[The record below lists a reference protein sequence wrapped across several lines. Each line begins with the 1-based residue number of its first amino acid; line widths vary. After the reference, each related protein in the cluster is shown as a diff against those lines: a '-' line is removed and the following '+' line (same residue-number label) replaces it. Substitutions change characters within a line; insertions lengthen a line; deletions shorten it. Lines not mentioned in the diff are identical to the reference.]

1 MSLDNSQSETPS
13 VAEAVQSS
21 AGATDPYA
29 RKAQIFPVLSDDQVA
44 RLTEYGVV
52 EDLPK
57 GSLVFQRG
65 DRGADF
71 FLVLEGNIE
80 IFDFDENGDPNVF
93 TVHGRHQFTGELDL
107 FNNRE
112 ILVGGRTGEV
122 SKVVR
127 LCRAA
132 FSRMSSSETDIG
144 ETIMR
149 AFILRR
155 TAFLEHD
162 QAGVRIIGKAGDGE
176 LLRIRRFLR
185 RNGYPALFMPLD
197 DVDTSSY
204 VSARDIDVSRLPVVV
219 TPDGACFHA
228 PSSAELA
235 DRLGLTEDLPESH
248 VYDLAVVGAGPSG
261 LSAAVYAA
269 SENLDTIVIEAEAP
283 GGQAGTSSRIEN
295 YLGFPTGISG
305 QALAGRAWIQG
316 QKFGAKFSIAR
327 AAQSIRKTGD
337 IFEITLQDDLQV
349 RARVVILAC
358 GATYRKLN
366 LADYEIY
373 EGQSIH
379 YAATAIEA
387 QLCVDEEVVVVGGGN
402 SAGQAAVY
410 LSGFAKHV
418 HVLVRSDGLAASMSD
433 YLVQRILSSSKIT
446 LHTHTEI
453 TSLGGGRVLKDVT
466 WRNSKTG
473 ESETRPVTNIFVMI
487 GAMPNTAWLGDC
499 VELDD
504 KGFVKTGAGN
514 SKSRSG
520 SPFETS
526 VEGVFA
532 VGDVRSGSIKRVAS
546 GVGEGSVC
554 ISAVHGFLAPS

>member
-1 MSLDNSQSETPS
+1 MSVVESSGSS

-21 AGATDPYA
+21 AGSTDPYA
-29 RKAQIFPVLSDDQVA
+29 RKAQIFPVLTDDQVA
-44 RLTEYGVV
+44 RLTDYGVV

-57 GSLVFQRG
+57 GSLVFERG

-71 FLVLEGNIE
+71 FLVLDGNIE
-80 IFDFDENGDPNVF
+80 IFDFDENGAPTVF
-93 TVHGRHQFTGELDL
+93 TVHGKHQFTGELDL

-112 ILVGGRTGEV
+112 ILVGGRTGV
-122 SKVVR
+122 DSKVVR

-132 FSRMSSSETDIG
+132 FNRMSSSETDIG

-162 QAGVRIIGKAGDGE
+162 QAGVRIIGEPGEGE

-185 RNGYPALFMPLD
+185 RNGYPALFMPIGQPE
-197 DVDTSSY
+197 TSDY
-204 VSARDIDVSRLPVVV
+204 VNSQNIDVSRLPVVV
-219 TPDGACFHA
+219 TPDGACFPA

-235 DRLGLTEDLPESH
+235 DQLGLTEDLPSDH

-327 AAQSIRKTGD
+327 AAQSIRKSDGVL
-337 IFEITLQDDLQV
+337 EVKLQDDITV
-349 RARVVILAC
+349 RSRVVILAC
-358 GATYRKLN
+358 GATYRKLRLDN
-366 LADYEIY
+366 YDNY

-387 QLCVDEEVVVVGGGN
+387 QLCVDEEVAVVGGGN

-410 LSGFAKHV
+410 LAGFAKHV
-418 HVLVRSDGLAASMSD
+418 HILVRSDGLAASMSD
-433 YLVQRILSSSKIT
+433 YLVQRIMSSSKIT

-453 TSLGGGRVLKDVT
+453 TSLEGGRVLSGVA
-466 WRNSKTG
+466 WRNNKTDQT
-473 ESETRPVTNIFVMI
+473 EVRPISNVFVMI
-487 GAMPNTAWLGDC
+487 GAMPNTGWLGNC

-504 KGFVKTGAGN
+504 KGFVLTGPGN
-514 SKSRSG
+514 SKSHLN

-532 VGDVRSGSIKRVAS
+532 VGDVRAGSVKRVAS

-554 ISAVHGFLAPS
+554 ISAVHQFLAPE

>member
-1 MSLDNSQSETPS
+1 MSEETPANIS

-21 AGATDPYA
+21 TGATDPYA
-29 RKAQIFPVLSDDQVA
+29 RKAQIFPVLNSDQVT
-44 RLTEYGVV
+44 RLTEYGQV

-57 GSLVFQRG
+57 GSLVFERG

-71 FLVLEGNIE
+71 FLVLDGNIE
-80 IFDFDENGDPNVF
+80 IFDFDENGEPNVF
-93 TVHGRHQFTGELDL
+93 TVHGKNQFTGELDL

-112 ILVGGRTGEV
+112 ILVGGRTGV
-122 SKVVR
+122 DSKVVR

-132 FSRMSSSETDIG
+132 FSRMASSETDIG
-144 ETIMR
+144 EIIMR

-162 QAGVRIIGKAGDGE
+162 QAGVRIIGEPGDGE

-185 RNGYPALFMPLD
+185 RNGYPALFMPYGQPETTSFAKAH
-197 DVDTSSY
+197 DV
-204 VSARDIDVSRLPVVV
+204 DVSRLPVVV
-219 TPDGACFHA
+219 TPDGACFHV
-228 PSSAELA
+228 PTSADLA
-235 DRLGLTEDLPESH
+235 DSLGLTEELPAEH

-327 AAQSIRKTGD
+327 AAESILKKD
-337 IFEITLQDDLQV
+337 SVFEITLQDGITV
-349 RARVVILAC
+349 KSRVVILAT
-358 GATYRKLN
+358 GATYRKLSLEN
-366 LADYEIY
+366 YEQY

-387 QLCVDEEVVVVGGGN
+387 QLCVNEEVAVVGGGN

-410 LSGFAKHV
+410 LAGFAKHV
-418 HVLVRSDGLAASMSD
+418 HVLVRSEGLAASMSD
-433 YLVQRILSSSKIT
+433 YLVQRIMSSSKIT

-453 TSLGGGRVLKDVT
+453 TSLEGGRVLNAVT
-466 WRNSKTG
+466 WRDTKSG
-473 ESETRPVTNIFVMI
+473 ESETRPIGNVFVMI
-487 GAMPNTAWLGDC
+487 GAQPNTAWLGDC
-499 VELDD
+499 VELDCN
-504 KGFVKTGAGN
+504 GFVLTGTAN
-514 SKSRSG
+514 SKSNLN

-532 VGDVRSGSIKRVAS
+532 VGDVRAGSIKRVAS

-554 ISAVHGFLAPS
+554 ISAVHQFLAPV

>member
-1 MSLDNSQSETPS
+1 MSLNEPSGAS

-21 AGATDPYA
+21 TGATDPYA
-29 RKAQIFPVLSDDQVA
+29 RKAQIFPVLSDDQVG
-44 RLTEYGVV
+44 RLTEYGEV

-71 FLVLEGNIE
+71 FLILDGNIE
-80 IFDFDENGDPNVF
+80 IFDFDENGEPNVF
-93 TVHGRHQFTGELDL
+93 TVHGKNQFTGELDL

-112 ILVGGRTGEV
+112 ILVGGRTGV
-122 SKVVR
+122 DSKVVR

-132 FSRMSSSETDIG
+132 FSRMASSETDIG
-144 ETIMR
+144 EIIMR

-162 QAGVRIIGKAGDGE
+162 QAGVRIIGEPGDGE
-176 LLRIRRFLR
+176 LLRVRRFLR
-185 RNGYPALFMPLD
+185 RNGYPALFMPFGQEET
-197 DVDTSSY
+197 TSF
-204 VSARDIDVSRLPVVV
+204 VNAHNIDVSRLPVVV

-228 PSSAELA
+228 PSSADLA
-235 DRLGLTEDLPESH
+235 DQLGLTEELPAGH

-327 AAQSIRKTGD
+327 AAESIVKKD
-337 IFEITLQDDLQV
+337 DVFEITLQDGFMV
-349 RARVVILAC
+349 KSRVVILAT
-358 GATYRKLN
+358 GATYRKLSLEN
-366 LADYEIY
+366 YEKY

-387 QLCVDEEVVVVGGGN
+387 QLCVNEEVAVVGGGN

-410 LSGFAKHV
+410 LAGFAKHV
-418 HVLVRSDGLAASMSD
+418 HILVRSEGLAASMSD
-433 YLVQRILSSSKIT
+433 YLVQRIMQSSKIT

-453 TSLGGGRVLKDVT
+453 TALEGGRVLNAVT
-466 WRNSKTG
+466 WRNTKTG
-473 ESETRPVTNIFVMI
+473 ESETRPVGNVFVMI
-487 GAMPNTAWLGDC
+487 GAQPNTAWLGDC
-499 VELDD
+499 VELDCN
-504 KGFVKTGAGN
+504 GFVLTGTAN
-514 SKSRSG
+514 SKSELN

-532 VGDVRSGSIKRVAS
+532 VGDVRAGSVKRVAS

-554 ISAVHGFLAPS
+554 ISAVHQFLTPV